1 MTKVYVG
8 MSGGVDSS
16 LTAALLVEQG
26 YDVTGVYMKNWTQ
39 DLPGMRC
46 PWADDL
52 ADAKRVAVQLGI
64 DFKVF
69 DFENEYRQKVVDYM
83 IDEYKLGRTPNPDIM
98 CNQEVKFKL
107 FLEAALE
114 DGADLIATGH
124 YARVW
129 HAETDAPF
137 VYKET
142 SAAQVEM
149 GAGAPSRPGAKP
161 FPVDK
166 DASVSVAQLL
176 QAADSN
182 KDQTYFLY
190 RVTEKALEKTLFPLG
205 EFTKP
210 EVRKMAE
217 ARGLYTAAK
226 KDSQGICF
234 VGQIGIREFL
244 TQYVEQKAGKIIDK
258 QTGKVLGQHDGA
270 IFYTIGQRHGL
281 DIGGGLP
288 YYVVGKDMDKNEV
301 YVTTNLNDDALWKPE
316 LMVVSPHWIND
327 VPAEGQ
333 YHVRVRHRAPL
344 IAAQLRYDGSEVR
357 LVLDTPERAVAPGQS
372 IVLYDGEVCIG
383 GGIVA

>member
-16 LTAALLVEQG
+16 LTAALLKEQG

-39 DLPGMRC
+39 DLPGMKC

-69 DFENEYRQKVVDYM
+69 DFENEYKHKVVDYM
-83 IDEYKLGRTPNPDIM
+83 IEEYKLGRTPNPDIM

-107 FLEAALE
+107 FLETALE
-114 DGADLIATGH
+114 DGADMIATGH
-124 YARVW
+124 YARVEDGVLKQ
-129 HAETDAPF
+129 A
-137 VYKET
+137 
-142 SAAQVEM
+142 
-149 GAGAPSRPGAKP
+149 
-161 FPVDK
+161 VDT
-166 DASVSVAQLL
+166 
-176 QAADSN
+176 N

-190 RVTEKALEKTLFPLG
+190 RVTGDALQKTLFPLG

-210 EVRKMAE
+210 RVREMAKE
-217 ARGLYTAAK
+217 RGLYTAAK

-244 TQYVEQKAGKIIDK
+244 SQYVEQIAGPIIDK
-258 QTGKVLGQHDGA
+258 KSGKILGQHDGA

-301 YVTTNLNDDALWKPE
+301 YVTTDLNDDTLWKPV
-316 LMVVSPHWIND
+316 LTLSNAHWIND
-327 VPAEGQ
+327 VPAEGEFEI
-333 YHVRVRHRAPL
+333 RVRHRAKL
-344 IAAQLRYDGSEVR
+344 AKSHLTFKNDDI
-357 LVLDTPERAVAPGQS
+357 VLTLDNPERAVAAGQS
-372 IVLYDGEVCIG
+372 VVIYQGATCIG

>member
-1 MTKVYVG
+1 MGEVRQKVYVG

-52 ADAKRVAVQLGI
+52 ADAKRVAVHLGI

-69 DFENEYRQKVVDYM
+69 DFETEYRQKVVDYM
-83 IDEYKLGRTPNPDIM
+83 IEEYQNGRTPNPDIM

-107 FLEAALE
+107 FLETALE
-114 DGADLIATGH
+114 EGADLIATGH
-124 YARVW
+124 YA
-129 HAETDAPF
+129 
-137 VYKET
+137 
-142 SAAQVEM
+142 
-149 GAGAPSRPGAKP
+149 
-161 FPVDK
+161 
-166 DASVSVAQLL
+166 SVNEGKLL
-176 QAADSN
+176 QAEDAN

-190 RVTEKALEKTLFPLG
+190 RVTEQALEKTLFPLG
-205 EFTKP
+205 EFIKP
-210 EVRKMAE
+210 QVREMAKE
-217 ARGLYTAAK
+217 RGLYTAGK

-244 TQYVEQKAGKIIDK
+244 SQYVEQIAGPIIDK

-288 YYVVGKDMDKNEV
+288 YYVVGKDMAKNEV

-316 LMVVSPHWIND
+316 LEIASVHWINKA
-327 VPAEGQ
+327 PQEGE

-344 IAAQLRYDGSEVR
+344 IPAKLSFTESGDVQ
-357 LVLDTPERAVAPGQS
+357 LVLDNPERAVAPGQS
-372 IVLYDGEVCIG
+372 IVIYDGHVCIG
-383 GGIVA
+383 GGILR